1 MVRACTVEGCGRK
14 HKARGMCSLHYRH
27 WWRQQPR
34 VPMHLHTPS
43 LLSWGVP
50 IVRTQHHQPT
60 ARAVA
65 RVIDTRPEW
74 TADDLAKALKKAG
87 LE

>member
-1 MVRACTVEGCGRK
+1 
-14 HKARGMCSLHYRH
+14 
-27 WWRQQPR
+27 
-34 VPMHLHTPS
+34 MHLHTPS

-50 IVRTQHHQPT
+50 IIRTQHHQPT

-74 TADDLAKALKKAG
+74 TADDLAKALKEAG